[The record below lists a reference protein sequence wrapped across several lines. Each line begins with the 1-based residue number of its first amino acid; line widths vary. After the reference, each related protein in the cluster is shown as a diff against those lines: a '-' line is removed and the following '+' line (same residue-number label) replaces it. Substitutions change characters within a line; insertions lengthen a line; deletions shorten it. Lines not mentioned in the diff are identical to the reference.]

1 MHEFCKKNEKDFA
14 MKKILFWFILSII
27 LTGCNTTI
35 VSNLEMETIDVTVRA
50 SDWQYTNMPDNNYFR
65 CVVDMPEIT
74 SEVYDKGEVKVYR
87 EFYDKQNNDFFKHIL
102 PDVFHSKEVSD
113 NNIFLYTTTV
123 DYIYG
128 IGWLEFNYRVSD
140 FAYDEGNYKNFAP
153 ETMSFSIVVTKGY

>member
-1 MHEFCKKNEKDFA
+1 

-50 SDWQYTNMPDNNYFR
+50 SDWQYTNMLDNNYFR

-102 PDVFHSKEVSD
+102 PDVFHSKEVSG
-113 NNIFLYTTTV
+113 NNTFF
-123 DYIYG
+123 IYHH
-128 IGWLEFNYRVSD
+128 S
-140 FAYDEGNYKNFAP
+140 
-153 ETMSFSIVVTKGY
+153 